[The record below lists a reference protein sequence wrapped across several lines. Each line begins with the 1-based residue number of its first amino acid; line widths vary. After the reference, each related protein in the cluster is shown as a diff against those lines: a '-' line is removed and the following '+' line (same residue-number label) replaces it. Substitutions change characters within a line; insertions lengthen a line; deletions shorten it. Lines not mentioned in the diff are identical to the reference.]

1 MMIEINLLR
10 SSLDKERGLRQRCK
24 REAAVVMCLFLGLVL
39 ICGFVWADLERSLAQ
54 LHGQKNQK
62 AAELVTSK
70 QRHEQF
76 EMMNQQTVVLVNRNQ
91 QVVALAA
98 QQRQPLQLLDAVSRS
113 LDPLNIWLAKLEM
126 KHEQV
131 TLIGFAQNRNQI
143 VQFSRNLQRQELF
156 QSVAV
161 LETGKKT
168 EESSLYPF
176 TMNLLLMS
184 ELHDVAPS

>member
-1 MMIEINLLR
+1 MIEINLLR

-24 REAAVVMCLFLGLVL
+24 SEAVVVLCLFLGLVL
-39 ICGFVWADLERSLAQ
+39 VCGFVWVDFERTLAQ
-54 LHGQKNQK
+54 LHSQKNLK
-62 AAELVTSK
+62 AAQLVELK
-70 QRHEQF
+70 RRHEQF
-76 EMMNQQTVVLVNRNQ
+76 EIMNRQTADLVNRSQ
-91 QVVALAA
+91 QVIALAA

-126 KHEQV
+126 KREQV
-131 TLIGFAQNRNQI
+131 TLVGFAQTRNQI
-143 VQFSRNLQRQELF
+143 VQFSRNLKGQELF

-168 EESSLYPF
+168 RESSLYPF

-184 ELHDVAPS
+184 ELHAVSPS